1 MRIVVAKFL
10 LLVILIGISIRLL
23 PTRQIELFQEETDR
37 SLKTEGFL
45 RLRNK
50 LTSNEMRLLRKLIF
64 DTVESDS
71 VEFGNIDV
79 KNNRRLDMK
88 IPLTK
93 FAKKLIRKLYKRLKK
108 QFDLY
113 DTDPILMEHSTFL
126 NFPNSDP
133 QNWHRDVDAHDIANN
148 GKLFTVGV
156 ALDDI
161 QADMGA
167 LQFLPKSH
175 LSDDIVNQRDCN
187 DQMTE
192 FCGYFHDDVEFV
204 DWTCK
209 RGDVLVWD
217 ATLVHRS
224 GGNRSGKM
232 RGIYYFSVLCKTT
245 LVPPGTTHSLM
256 DKYKKRPIRLNN
268 I

>member
-1 MRIVVAKFL
+1 MRIVVAKFIL
-10 LLVILIGISIRLL
+10 LILLIGMCVRLDRT
-23 PTRQIELFQEETDR
+23 PRVECFQEESSGNLETQ
-37 SLKTEGFL
+37 GFL

-50 LTSNEMRLLRKLIF
+50 LTSNDMLVLRKLVF
-64 DTVESDS
+64 DTVESDTL
-71 VEFGNIDV
+71 ELGNIDA
-79 KNNRRLDMK
+79 KNNRRIDMNL
-88 IPLTK
+88 PLTK
-93 FAKKLIRKLYKRLKK
+93 SAKKMIRKLYKHLKTE
-108 QFDLY
+108 FDVY
-113 DTDPILMEHSTFL
+113 DTNPILMEHSTFL

-161 QADMGA
+161 DADMGA

-175 LSDDIVNQRDCN
+175 IGKDIVNQRDCN
-187 DQMTE
+187 DHVMG

-245 LVPPGTTHSLM
+245 QIPPGTTHSLM
-256 DKYKKRPIRLNN
+256 EKYKKRPIRINN